1 MVKETRVARRLARV
15 AVVMVAAVGIA
26 ALLTAASDASRAVS
40 GTVIATRDG
49 VFGPMLMVG
58 SGKYAGYTLYMITS
72 DDPPSFGCTTKLQNI
87 LGHPG
92 SCAGKPND
100 QKAEW
105 PAITTT
111 AAPLAGPGV
120 QQKLLGEVERAGIGE
135 QVTYAGHPLYLFE
148 TMPGEIT
155 GEGWDEPS
163 LPPWHGVWSLI
174 SPAGTP
180 LAWPGT
186 LTTMTIGKKSVLATL
201 MMTGAG
207 WFAFPVYS
215 YSKDSSTTSACTGSC
230 AIAWPPLLSTGTPSL
245 MSGLSATN
253 VSTLT
258 LPNGT
263 TQLVYKAKPLYLFS
277 QETIKILPTGF
288 TATGSGRGKTL
299 GGGSF
304 QLVTP

>member
-1 MVKETRVARRLARV
+1 
-15 AVVMVAAVGIA
+15 MVAAVAIA
-26 ALLTAASDASRAVS
+26 ALVTAPSGASRAAS
-40 GTVIATRDG
+40 GTLIAMRDG

-72 DDPPSFGCTTKLQNI
+72 DDPPTFGCTTKVQNI

-111 AAPLAGPGV
+111 GAPVAGPGV
-120 QQKLLGEVERAGIGE
+120 QQTLLGEVQRAGIGE

-148 TMPGEIT
+148 TSPGEIT

-163 LPPWHGVWSLI
+163 LPPWHGLWSLI
-174 SPAGTP
+174 SPAGTAV
-180 LAWPGT
+180 AWPGT
-186 LTTMTIGKKSVLATL
+186 LTTMTIGKKAVLGTL

-207 WFAFPVYS
+207 WFAFPLYS
-215 YSKDSSTTSACTGSC
+215 YSKDSASASACTGAC

-245 MSGLSATN
+245 LGTLSASS
-253 VSTLT
+253 VGKLT

-263 TQLVYKAKPLYLFS
+263 TQLVYKGRPLYLFS
-277 QETIKILPTGF
+277 QEMIKILPTGF
-288 TATGSGRGKTL
+288 TATGNGQGKTL
-299 GGGSF
+299 DGGNF